1 MKTIDF
7 RSDTVTQPTPAM
19 REAMYTAEVGD
30 DVYGEDK
37 TVNRLE
43 ELGATLMGKE
53 AALFVSSGTQGNL
66 LALMVHCQ
74 RGDEVILE
82 ADSHIFLYEVGG
94 ISAIAG
100 LVPKCVRGHGGVLQ
114 VADVLN
120 NIRADNIHFPRTS
133 LLCLENT
140 HNRAGGAV
148 TTLPQMESLG
158 ALANAH
164 GFPLHL
170 DGARIFNAAVAL
182 GVPVSALA
190 APCASVSVCLS
201 KGLGAPVGSLLVGS
215 RAFVAKARKL
225 RKMLGGGMR
234 QAGVIA
240 AAGIVAL
247 ETMTERLADDHAN
260 ARFLAEGLL
269 DIGFQ
274 VELARVETNIV
285 MAQTASLGLT
295 AEEVVMRL
303 ATVGVKASSIEKH
316 IMRFVTHHHIDRA
329 AVSEALARISQVL

>member
-1 MKTIDF
+1 MKIIDF

-19 REAMYTAEVGD
+19 REAMYQAEVGD
-30 DVYGEDK
+30 DVYGEDI

-43 ELGATLMGKE
+43 EIGAEMLGKE
-53 AALFVSSGTQGNL
+53 AALFVTSGTQGNL
-66 LALMVHCQ
+66 LALMVHCE

-94 ISAIAG
+94 ISALAG
-100 LVPKCVRGHGGVLQ
+100 LVPKCVRGKRGALQ
-114 VADVLN
+114 VADVESS
-120 NIRADNIHFPRTS
+120 IRADNIHFPRTS

-148 TTLPQMESLG
+148 IPLSQMESLG
-158 ALANAH
+158 AVANAH

-182 GVPVSALA
+182 GVPAAALA

-215 RAFVAKARKL
+215 RALVAKARKL

-247 ETMTERLADDHAN
+247 ETMTERLAVDHAH
-260 ARFLAEGLL
+260 ARFLAAGLL

-274 VELARVETNIV
+274 VEMAHVETNIV
-285 MAQTASLGLT
+285 MAHTNSLGLT
-295 AEEVVMRL
+295 ATELVTRL
-303 ATVGVKASSIEKH
+303 AAVGVKAGVIEKH
-316 IMRFVTHHHIDRA
+316 TMRFVTHHNVEREDLSA
-329 AVSEALARISQVL
+329 ALSRIPKVL